1 MTSSH
6 VMKNDIHAY
15 LSIYLPTPSINQAV
29 YPSMH
34 PSIQPSP
41 RPSNPS
47 IHASIH
53 PSLRPSVH
61 PSVRLSIHPL
71 SVAYAP
77 IPPPT
82 HRCTHPCINPSS
94 TALLCNTRFFKPEAQ
109 NIIECRAA
117 RLPALWFRGQDAG
130 QAPPPQKK
138 KEKRKRRDR
147 LRVLAKTGL
156 GVLWFVGLPHL
167 LVSDLHIEH
176 ARTG

>member
-1 MTSSH
+1 
-6 VMKNDIHAY
+6 MKIDIHAY

-61 PSVRLSIHPL
+61 PSVRLSIYPL

-130 QAPPPQKK
+130 QAPPAPPPPKQNKR
-138 KEKRKRRDR
+138 KRKRRDR

-156 GVLWFVGLPHL
+156 GVSWFVGLPHL
-167 LVSDLHIEH
+167 LVCDLHIEH

>member
-1 MTSSH
+1 
-6 VMKNDIHAY
+6 MKNEIHAY

-34 PSIQPSP
+34 PFIQPSP

-53 PSLRPSVH
+53 PSS
-61 PSVRLSIHPL
+61 PSVRPSMYPL
-71 SVAYAP
+71 SATNAP

-109 NIIECRAA
+109 NIIDSGSGR
-117 RLPALWFRGQDAG
+117 RTGS
-130 QAPPPQKK
+130 PPQKK
-138 KEKRKRRDR
+138 KRKRRDQ

-167 LVSDLHIEH
+167 LVCDLHIEH